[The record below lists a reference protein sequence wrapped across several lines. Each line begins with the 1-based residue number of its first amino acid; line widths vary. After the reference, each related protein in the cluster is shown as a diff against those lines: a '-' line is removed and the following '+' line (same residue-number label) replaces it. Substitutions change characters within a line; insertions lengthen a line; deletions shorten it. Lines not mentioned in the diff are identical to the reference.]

1 MFKLL
6 TTFRA
11 VYETRNFSRA
21 AEVLFLSQPAVSNQ
35 IKQLERELNIDLFQ
49 RNGRKEMLPTKQA
62 DLLYERTLVLL
73 EEWEE
78 TQQKL
83 LNEQNEE
90 EVCRIVASHT
100 FAVYLLPQLMKH
112 LIKRFPKVHFEIE
125 IANSHESLEQ
135 VAKHESDF
143 GFIEKPLETSGVQ
156 RYSLMEDQLVIA
168 GDPKSKLWLVRE
180 ANSGVFHYTQRYF
193 EEMNIQDKKMIVK
206 SNDVIVALLKEGI
219 GRSILSKR
227 SVPENVPMPPLNFHR
242 YFYFIQRTNL
252 VSDQLLEIAEEILRY
267 NESTETS
274 HSEENLSW

>member
-125 IANSHESLEQ
+125 IANSHES
-135 VAKHESDF
+135 
-143 GFIEKPLETSGVQ
+143 
-156 RYSLMEDQLVIA
+156 
-168 GDPKSKLWLVRE
+168 
-180 ANSGVFHYTQRYF
+180 
-193 EEMNIQDKKMIVK
+193 
-206 SNDVIVALLKEGI
+206 
-219 GRSILSKR
+219 
-227 SVPENVPMPPLNFHR
+227 
-242 YFYFIQRTNL
+242 
-252 VSDQLLEIAEEILRY
+252 
-267 NESTETS
+267 
-274 HSEENLSW
+274 

>member
-90 EVCRIVASHT
+90 EVCR
-100 FAVYLLPQLMKH
+100 
-112 LIKRFPKVHFEIE
+112 
-125 IANSHESLEQ
+125 
-135 VAKHESDF
+135 
-143 GFIEKPLETSGVQ
+143 
-156 RYSLMEDQLVIA
+156 
-168 GDPKSKLWLVRE
+168 
-180 ANSGVFHYTQRYF
+180 
-193 EEMNIQDKKMIVK
+193 
-206 SNDVIVALLKEGI
+206 
-219 GRSILSKR
+219 
-227 SVPENVPMPPLNFHR
+227 
-242 YFYFIQRTNL
+242 
-252 VSDQLLEIAEEILRY
+252 
-267 NESTETS
+267 
-274 HSEENLSW
+274 